1 MVILPLDRVLF
12 EEIQMLEV
20 PGEAVE
26 GLRAFLD
33 ASDRQ
38 DMEAMSA
45 RVTRQTLASGKL
57 HGPPMQVRYEL
68 GEGRME
74 SAAAVIPV
82 SGFPK
87 DAPKGAAPEMLMDC
101 VMVREDG
108 LWKLD
113 LPETMQRMLGGKLD
127 SAVQQVA
134 DGLGRAMEQMGK
146 AVATALGGCR
156 VEDDESWDRAS
167 LTPEPDEQI
176 PLEPTIRLV
185 QTTLRV
191 TYAVG
196 TDVPVELAAGKPPE
210 NLPPEQVEQMIRQMT
225 DWFDGSMFAEWQ
237 PLFEGIVAAG
247 VPLRGRLRS
256 VRIEEAKQPENRV
269 VVLDASDLVYRLN
282 PAPGGTFSNEEL
294 AAIFPGVLAGLPARM
309 NSTIS
314 EYRGLPADGEALALE
329 FYRER
334 WVPRW
339 MRRIRE
345 LLGKPVKLELDWARA
360 ADATLTAAQL
370 PLWGLNRAYGGLAY
384 ACLDPARK
392 EQLKRE
398 LDTVELAVGASVTR
412 RFARYDD
419 GKLSVGICYQ
429 GGDTPGCYEHEIAR
443 ALAGNAFE
451 P

>member
-1 MVILPLDRVLF
+1 MA
-12 EEIQMLEV
+12 QV
-20 PGEAVE
+20 PAEAVE
-26 GLRAFLD
+26 ALRAFLD
-33 ASDRQ
+33 ATGRQ
-38 DMEAMSA
+38 DMPAMSA

-57 HGPPMQVRYEL
+57 HGPPMSARYEL
-68 GEGRME
+68 GEGRTE
-74 SAAAVIPV
+74 GASVAIPV

-87 DAPKGAAPEMLMDC
+87 DAPTGAAPAMQMDC

-113 LPETMQRMLGGKLD
+113 LPQTMQRMLGGNLET
-127 SAVQQVA
+127 AVQQVA
-134 DGLGRAMEQMGK
+134 EGLGRAMEQMGK
-146 AVATALGGCR
+146 AVATALGGGAAQ
-156 VEDDESWDRAS
+156 DDETWDRAS
-167 LTPEPDEQI
+167 LTPEPNEQI
-176 PLEPTIRLV
+176 PLEQSIRLV

-225 DWFDGSMFAEWQ
+225 DWFDGTMFADWQ
-237 PLFEGIVAAG
+237 PLFEQIVSLG

-256 VRIEEAKQPENRV
+256 VRIEEAKQPKNRV
-269 VVLDASDLVYRLN
+269 VVLDGSDLVYRLN

-294 AAIFPGVLAGLPARM
+294 AVVLPGVLAGLPARM
-309 NSTIS
+309 DSTIC
-314 EYRGLPADGEALALE
+314 EYRVLPADGESPTLE

-345 LLGKPVKLELDWARA
+345 LLRKPVKLEADWPPA
-360 ADATLTAAQL
+360 ADAALTAPQL
-370 PLWGLNRAYGGLAY
+370 PLWGLNRVYGGIAY

-392 EQLKRE
+392 EQLGRE

-412 RFARYDD
+412 RFARYVD
-419 GKLSVGICYQ
+419 GKLSVGICCQ
-429 GGDTPGCYEHEIAR
+429 GGDTPGCYEHEIAQ
-443 ALAGNAFE
+443 ALAGNALH
-451 P
+451 